1 MRKARPIDLTYGH
14 LGEPVYDSESKK
26 WHFPRRPSIGSYSS
40 LTRSPSRLNDAAGRR
55 LKLVREPVVALQ
67 GSLEVTTRGSQNA
80 AERSNH
86 IKELARQ
93 YPELVPAAS
102 LIPDLAQTSE
112 ATNKVT
118 ANHDPTVSGLLAFG
132 EAIDV
137 TSDRPGVR
145 TIPIIA
151 CAAGKAG
158 ELVRLSRLAKEK
170 LGWEG
175 NGILRLNTLSATN
188 EEQGWWAGNGGPIQQ
203 LVFAEAEGESSYW
216 LAVRYHG
223 AISILRPLLR
233 TCPDFSSSYDAS
245 GIHLPSSRLDAN
257 HIVTLPEQNGVA
269 FSGVAFNPWDHQ
281 QFATIDQ
288 QGDWNVWVVDASLRV
303 KQKGLGTITNPAN
316 GHLLGAQELD
326 GGSPYVAA
334 DGWGAVLWASDQD
347 TIVVADRAVFAV
359 FDIKSSSQQVQ
370 VPVLTSS
377 RTSDW
382 ILDVKKGSR
391 DPCNVF
397 VATSLCIFWLR
408 ISSSEEEPKTADT
421 KSNAQ
426 CLLSW
431 RHFRDQEDIS
441 LRLNTLELSERAPV
455 DEDAGPAPAN
465 TSDRNSNT
473 VTTKVLLYSR
483 LSGLVTVFTFQ
494 YAMSLSKQALSALDP
509 YPLELSMEEKRVLR
523 SDRDAHDPHT
533 DTRISAVELKAVPYD
548 NPDEYMPSGQG
559 QSLVTERVSYY
570 QLSILMHDLTLS
582 ERLYAEVDEELSFSI
597 DPPDTR
603 TRRKFSK
610 TPAKVLDDF
619 IVPDLFDDQEYESSE
634 ESLESPSA
642 QYDLEHG
649 KARSTKPDEDPWT
662 ISLGWLEKEVHAS
675 LSERYPSFD
684 ECLATLYAMI
694 EERLALEDTP
704 LETLHRALNTTISV
718 VDIDKANADFTEF
731 LEDASRIEDEEPKE
745 DIDQS
750 KRVVFSNVSTPS
762 MRNVLGLGDRIQ
774 LSTVYDSFIRAWIVP
789 LSRSIPGR
797 ARVALEKL
805 LRDLAAQ
812 ICLASYEMRV
822 VRETDLD
829 EEAPPGDSTGAG
841 VEFILPV
848 RRRVSATSLRKGKEL
863 AARSSS
869 PLASAQ
875 ISQDVGFLPTSPLR
889 ALPTPEPT
897 PSLRSKSSA
906 SSLAAAEDPASLR
919 LRAYASLA
927 PQPALPIKMSNL
939 LNHWEVGADPANYD
953 WEAAQQA
960 FNDEDESENEA
971 RVKQRQ
977 RSERRR
983 KRQRQET
990 IGASSQP
997 PPKRSGRSQPQVAQ
1011 ETQGSSQLADSMAI
1025 ASQIEPGR
1033 VHRQA
1038 KRKKKKKKRTG
1049 GF

>member
-1 MRKARPIDLTYGH
+1 MRP
-14 LGEPVYDSESKK
+14 
-26 WHFPRRPSIGSYSS
+26 
-40 LTRSPSRLNDAAGRR
+40 PSRLNNAAGRR

-67 GSLEVTTRGSQNA
+67 GSSKVATRGSQNA

-86 IKELARQ
+86 IKELTRQ

-112 ATNKVT
+112 ATNEVT
-118 ANHDPTVSGLLAFG
+118 ANHDPTTSGLLAFG
-132 EAIDV
+132 EAINV
-137 TSDRPGVR
+137 TSNKPGVR

-151 CAAGKAG
+151 CAAGEAG
-158 ELVRLSRLAKEK
+158 ELVRLVHLAEEK
-170 LGWEG
+170 LRWEG
-175 NGILRLNTLSATN
+175 NGILKLNTLSATN

-203 LVFAEAEGESSYW
+203 LVFAEAEGKSSYW

-233 TCPDFSSSYDAS
+233 TCPDFSSSRDAS
-245 GIHLPSSRLDAN
+245 RIHLPSSHLDAN
-257 HIVTLPEQNGVA
+257 HIVTLPEQNGVP
-269 FSGVAFNPWDHQ
+269 FSGVAFNPWDHKQ
-281 QFATIDQ
+281 LATIDQ

-303 KQKGLGTITNPAN
+303 KQKGPGTITNPAN
-316 GHLLGAQELD
+316 GHLLGVQELD
-326 GGSPYVAA
+326 GGSPHVAA

-347 TIVVADRAVFAV
+347 TIVVADRTAFAV
-359 FDIKSSSQQVQ
+359 FDIKSSSRQVQ

-377 RTSDW
+377 RASDW
-382 ILDVKKGSR
+382 ILDVKRGSR

-408 ISSSEEEPKTADT
+408 MSSSEEEPKTADM
-421 KSNAQ
+421 KSNVQ

-455 DEDAGPAPAN
+455 DEDAGPAPPD
-465 TSDRNSNT
+465 TSDHNSNT
-473 VTTKVLLYSR
+473 AATKILLYSR
-483 LSGLVTVFTFQ
+483 LSGLVTVFAFQ
-494 YAMSLSKQALSALDP
+494 DAMSLSKQALSALDP
-509 YPLELSMEEKRVLR
+509 YSLELSTEEKSVLR
-523 SDRDAHDPHT
+523 SDRDAHDLHT
-533 DTRISAVELKAVPYD
+533 DTRISDVVLKAVPND
-548 NPDEYMPSGQG
+548 NPDEYMPSCQG
-559 QSLVTERVSYY
+559 QSLVTERVNYY
-570 QLSILMHDLTLS
+570 QLSILTHDLALS
-582 ERLYAEVDEELSFSI
+582 EGLYAEVDEDSRFSI

-603 TRRKFSK
+603 TRREFSK
-610 TPAKVLDDF
+610 TPVKVLDDF
-619 IVPDLFDDQEYESSE
+619 IVPDVFDDHDYQSSE
-634 ESLESPSA
+634 ERLESPSA
-642 QYDLEHG
+642 QHDLEHG
-649 KARSTKPDEDPWT
+649 KARSIKPDEDPWT

-675 LSERYPSFD
+675 LSERSPSFD
-684 ECLATLYAMI
+684 ECLAALYATI
-694 EERLALEDTP
+694 KETLALQDTP
-704 LETLHRALNTTISV
+704 LETLHRVLNTTISV
-718 VDIDKANADFTEF
+718 VDIDKATANFTEF

-745 DIDQS
+745 DIGES
-750 KRVVFSNVSTPS
+750 KRVVFSNISTPS
-762 MRNVLGLGDRIQ
+762 MRNVLGLEDRIQ
-774 LSTVYDSFIRAWIVP
+774 LSAVYDSFIKAWIAP

-797 ARVALEKL
+797 ARIALEKL
-805 LRDLAAQ
+805 LRDLTAK

-829 EEAPPGDSTGAG
+829 EEAPPGDGTGAG
-841 VEFILPV
+841 AEFVLPV

-863 AARSSS
+863 VARSSS
-869 PLASAQ
+869 PLASSQ
-875 ISQDVGFLPTSPLR
+875 ISQDVGFLPSSPLR

-919 LRAYASLA
+919 LKAYASLA

-971 RVKQRQ
+971 RAKQRQ

-997 PPKRSGRSQPQVAQ
+997 PPKRLGGSQPQVAQ
-1011 ETQGSSQLADSMAI
+1011 ETQGSSQPADSMAI

-1033 VHRQA
+1033 FRVRA
-1038 KRKKKKKKRTG
+1038 KPKKKKRTG

>member
-1 MRKARPIDLTYGH
+1 M
-14 LGEPVYDSESKK
+14 
-26 WHFPRRPSIGSYSS
+26 
-40 LTRSPSRLNDAAGRR
+40 RSPSRLNNAAGRR

-67 GSLEVTTRGSQNA
+67 GSSEVATRGSQNA
-80 AERSNH
+80 AERFNH
-86 IKELARQ
+86 IKELTRQ
-93 YPELVPAAS
+93 YPELVPAAP

-112 ATNKVT
+112 ATNEVT

-132 EAIDV
+132 KAIDV
-137 TSDRPGVR
+137 TSDKPGVR

-158 ELVRLSRLAKEK
+158 ELVRLVHLAEEK
-170 LGWEG
+170 LKWEG

-203 LVFAEAEGESSYW
+203 LVFAEAEGKSSYW

-233 TCPDFSSSYDAS
+233 TFPDFSSSHDAS

-257 HIVTLPEQNGVA
+257 HIVTLPEQNGVP

-281 QFATIDQ
+281 QLATIDQ
-288 QGDWNVWVVDASLRV
+288 QGDWNVWAVDVSLRV

-316 GHLLGAQELD
+316 GYLLGAQELD
-326 GGSPYVAA
+326 GGSPHVAA
-334 DGWGAVLWASDQD
+334 DGWGAVLWATDQD
-347 TIVVADRAVFAV
+347 TIVVADRTAFAV
-359 FDIKSSSQQVQ
+359 FDIKSSSRQVQ

-377 RTSDW
+377 RASDW
-382 ILDVKKGSR
+382 ILDVKRGSR

-408 ISSSEEEPKTADT
+408 MSSSEEEPKTADM
-421 KSNAQ
+421 KSNVQ

-441 LRLNTLELSERAPV
+441 LRLNTLELSEKATV
-455 DEDAGPAPAN
+455 DEDAGPAPAD
-465 TSDRNSNT
+465 TSDHNSNT
-473 VTTKVLLYSR
+473 AATKILLYSH
-483 LSGLVTVFTFQ
+483 LSGLVTVFAFQ

-509 YPLELSMEEKRVLR
+509 YPLELSTEEKSVLR
-523 SDRDAHDPHT
+523 SDRDAHDLHT
-533 DTRISAVELKAVPYD
+533 DTRISAVVLKAVPHD

-559 QSLVTERVSYY
+559 QSLVTERVNYY
-570 QLSILMHDLTLS
+570 QLSILTHDLTLS
-582 ERLYAEVDEELSFSI
+582 ERLYAEVDEESSFSI

-603 TRRKFSK
+603 TRREFSK

-619 IVPDLFDDQEYESSE
+619 IVPEYQSSE

-642 QYDLEHG
+642 QHDLEHG

-662 ISLGWLEKEVHAS
+662 IPLGWLEKEVHAS
-675 LSERYPSFD
+675 LSERSPSFD
-684 ECLATLYAMI
+684 ECLATLYATI
-694 EERLALEDTP
+694 KEKLALEDTP
-704 LETLHRALNTTISV
+704 LETLHRVLNTTISV
-718 VDIDKANADFTEF
+718 VDIDKATANFTEF

-745 DIDQS
+745 DIGES
-750 KRVVFSNVSTPS
+750 KRVVFSNISTHP

-774 LSTVYDSFIRAWIVP
+774 LSTVYDSFIKAWIAP

-797 ARVALEKL
+797 ARIALEKL

-822 VRETDLD
+822 VRETDFD
-829 EEAPPGDSTGAG
+829 EEAPPGDGTGAG
-841 VEFILPV
+841 AEFVLPV
-848 RRRVSATSLRKGKEL
+848 RRRVSATSLRKGEEL

-869 PLASAQ
+869 PLASSQ
-875 ISQDVGFLPTSPLR
+875 ISQDVGFLPSSPLR

-897 PSLRSKSSA
+897 PSLRSKSS
-906 SSLAAAEDPASLR
+906 SLAAAEDPASLR
-919 LRAYASLA
+919 LKAYASLA

-971 RVKQRQ
+971 RAKQRQ

-997 PPKRSGRSQPQVAQ
+997 PPKRLGGSQPQVAQ
-1011 ETQGSSQLADSMAI
+1011 ETQGSSQPVDSMAI

-1033 VHRQA
+1033 FRGRA
-1038 KRKKKKKKRTG
+1038 KPKKKKKRTG